1 MMVHGAEESQLKG
14 AIEVLVPYSCRV
26 AVGGNAMWAWAARS
40 RLGACQG
47 PRPARRNTHSSAALV
62 DRSRDCE
69 PPGPTMSRVTPRTE
83 SPVGDCGRQ
92 SPFRRATQARCRRNG
107 CGAVGEL
114 SVKSET

>member
-47 PRPARRNTHSSAALV
+47 PRPARRRIPIRALLLSTDQGTASRP
-62 DRSRDCE
+62 DRR
-69 PPGPTMSRVTPRTE
+69 
-83 SPVGDCGRQ
+83 
-92 SPFRRATQARCRRNG
+92 
-107 CGAVGEL
+107 
-114 SVKSET
+114 